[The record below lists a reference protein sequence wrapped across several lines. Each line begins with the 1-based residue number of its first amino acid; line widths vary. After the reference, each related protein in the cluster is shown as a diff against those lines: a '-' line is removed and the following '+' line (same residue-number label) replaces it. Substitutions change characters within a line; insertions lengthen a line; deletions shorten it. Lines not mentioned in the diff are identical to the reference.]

1 MTEQTFN
8 PFVEQEMIMS
18 EDLEKRLFECDYFG
32 GINRHAREVLQE
44 FMQHVSRDIFEG
56 IGLVQAWLIAIKD
69 CVSNDYPNM
78 EFPVTNPNKLPLF
91 PLVLEL
97 MDLEPDVKYSALAV
111 YEVLDPRYKRQPI
124 T

>member
-1 MTEQTFN
+1 MPEQTFN
-8 PFVEQEMIMS
+8 PFVEQEMM
-18 EDLEKRLFECDYFG
+18 EFETLEKRLFEVDYFG

-44 FMQHVSRDIFEG
+44 FMQYVSRDIFEG
-56 IGLVQAWLIAIKD
+56 IGLVQAWLIAIKE

-78 EFPVTNPNKLPLF
+78 EFPVTNPNSLPLF

-111 YEVLDPRYKRQPI
+111 YEVLDPRYKRQPTI
-124 T
+124 